1 MTEVRSS
8 EIGKMGG
15 EEREKHLTELKKN
28 LMKIR
33 GGLASGGVPE
43 NVGKTREIKRTIA
56 RILTKKRE
64 EALKRNDLS

>member
-1 MTEVRSS
+1 
-8 EIGKMGG
+8 
-15 EEREKHLTELKKN
+15 
-28 LMKIR
+28 MKIR